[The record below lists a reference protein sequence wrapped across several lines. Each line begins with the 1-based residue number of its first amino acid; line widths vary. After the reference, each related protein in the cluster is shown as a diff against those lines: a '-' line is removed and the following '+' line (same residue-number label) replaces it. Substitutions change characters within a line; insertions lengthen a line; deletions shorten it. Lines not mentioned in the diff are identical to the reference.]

1 MTRTYS
7 LLIEGDQSGYSAH
20 VPELP
25 TVLVTGNS
33 LDELTER
40 AGEAIR
46 LYLEAAQSEVSSTAF
61 RKEIEVELPV

>member
-7 LLIEGDQSGYSAH
+7 LVIEGDESGYSAY

-25 TVLVTGNS
+25 TVLVTGTS
-33 LDELTER
+33 IEEISFR

-46 LYLEAAQSEVSSTAF
+46 LYWETLRSDRSPTAQL
-61 RKEIEVELPV
+61 REIEVELPA